1 MVSLSILFLGYLS
14 LFILIHVL
22 TCRPQE
28 IVESKTEYTE
38 EDLPNGWT
46 THNSNIE
53 KDMEVFRGFPSSQ
66 LKPFEGM
73 DPFSRGL
80 SDGMDS
86 FTQAAEE
93 MMNNAFNQLG
103 FYRLEDRDNLHP
115 GIQRRI
121 PGKGLNRIP
130 VEGSTENNLP
140 SRKVEFSDF
149 RSFDEA

>member
-1 MVSLSILFLGYLS
+1 MVSLSILFLGHLS
-14 LFILIHVL
+14 LVILIHVL

-53 KDMEVFRGFPSSQ
+53 KDMEVFRGFPSSP

-80 SDGMDS
+80 SDGMES
-86 FTQAAEE
+86 FMQAAEE

-103 FYRLEDRDNLHP
+103 FYRLEDRDNHHP
-115 GIQRRI
+115 GIQRI
-121 PGKGLNRIP
+121 PGRRPNRIP
-130 VEGSTENNLP
+130 VEGSTENNCP
-140 SRKVEFSDF
+140 RKVEFSDF

>member
-1 MVSLSILFLGYLS
+1 M
-14 LFILIHVL
+14 L

-53 KDMEVFRGFPSSQ
+53 KDMEVFRENP
-66 LKPFEGM
+66 LKSFEGM

-86 FTQAAEE
+86 FMQAAEE
-93 MMNNAFNQLG
+93 MMNSAFNQLG
-103 FYRLEDRDNLHP
+103 FYRPEDHDNHNP
-115 GIQRRI
+115 GIPRRI
-121 PGKGLNRIP
+121 PGRRLNRIP

-140 SRKVEFSDF
+140 SRKGEFSDF